1 MLLFFPQFLIK
12 CLNEAL
18 WNIVLLDT
26 QTVCDLRIWHPN
38 PIFQQIILKVC
49 YSWNEVKKL
58 STKDSDKG
66 FQEYKNFLQNVVYF
80 STEFKSYDRLEKF
93 FEIAS
98 LKLPDSGKVYED
110 NIMS

>member
-1 MLLFFPQFLIK
+1 MASKPDISANYFKSL
-12 CLNEAL
+12 
-18 WNIVLLDT
+18 
-26 QTVCDLRIWHPN
+26 
-38 PIFQQIILKVC
+38 C
-49 YSWNEVKKL
+49 YSLNEVKKL
-58 STKDSDKG
+58 SKKDSDKG

-80 STEFKSYDRLEKF
+80 STEFKSYRLEKF